1 MLGLVLV
8 LAWLAAPGCP
18 APRPVFSRSHA
29 QPDVDLARP
38 PQLKLHHQA
47 NISVPSGDQSY
58 KTTDNIS

>member
-47 NISVPSGDQSY
+47 NISVPSGDSR
-58 KTTDNIS
+58 